1 MSIAI
6 TFSGMLG
13 DRPTVSDLFRRPER
27 ENRPPYMVSSVGD
40 VIFWLPGQNT
50 TIGMPTPL
58 NGHGRIRRCVD
69 GSLNMPPE
77 FSAGFHAGDTSA
89 RSRTTPVAN
98 EVRVTYRIT
107 GDPKLTFC
115 VFAWGNA
122 RWFFGVSGIELV
134 LPSINEVRRP
144 FQSHL
149 SLAPASILRAV

>member
-1 MSIAI
+1 MDHLSLYSTALRHHRK
-6 TFSGMLG
+6 SGSMPSNTSTRNG
-13 DRPTVSDLFRRPER
+13 RHGRVGRNSRP
-27 ENRPPYMVSSVGD
+27 M
-40 VIFWLPGQNT
+40 FWLPGQNT

-69 GSLNMPPE
+69 GSLNMPPD

-107 GDPKLTFC
+107 GNPKLTFC